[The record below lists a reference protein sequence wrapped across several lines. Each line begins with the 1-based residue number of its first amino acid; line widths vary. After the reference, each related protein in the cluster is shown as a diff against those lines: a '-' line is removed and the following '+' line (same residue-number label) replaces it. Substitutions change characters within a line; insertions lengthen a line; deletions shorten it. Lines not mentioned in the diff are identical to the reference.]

1 MGNFVEKFPVF
12 FEMDQLVCDPG
23 TNLVETGKK
32 GCLNA
37 LNWTMMMVISK
48 NLLLN
53 GKKAAPA
60 LILLEI
66 IIQINGRRNVL
77 VRL

>member
-12 FEMDQLVCDPG
+12 FEMDQLVCDSG
-23 TNLVETGKK
+23 THLVETGKK
-32 GCLNA
+32 GCVNA
-37 LNWTMMMVISK
+37 VNRTMMMVISK

-53 GKKAAPA
+53 GKKTASV